1 MNDQTARLVHWL
13 SDGRSAALVAPAV
26 KAATSPAAR
35 GVVTRAR
42 SGDLL
47 DDIDV
52 ERARRIVQRLGDD
65 AEFRRSMAVAAGRVR
80 AAVERSGRRRRG
92 GRALLLLAVL
102 AAAVAAGIAFMRRAP
117 GGGAAHGAGH
127 ADGVRPAGVPPV
139 DAGVGAP
146 R

>member
-35 GVVTRAR
+35 GVVNRAR

-47 DDIDV
+47 DEIDV
-52 ERARRIVQRLGDD
+52 ERARRIIQRLGDD
-65 AEFRRSMAVAAGRVR
+65 AEFRRSMGVAAGRVR
-80 AAVERSGRRRRG
+80 TAVERSDRRRRG
-92 GRALLLLAVL
+92 GRVLLVIALL
-102 AAAVAAGIAFMRRAP
+102 AAAGAVAAAVLKRAAAP
-117 GGGAAHGAGH
+117 SHGGVSHDDGLRPSAA
-127 ADGVRPAGVPPV
+127 PV
-139 DAGVGAP
+139 VDSGVGSA

>member
-35 GVVTRAR
+35 GVVNRAR
-42 SGDLL
+42 AGDLL
-47 DDIDV
+47 EEVDI

-65 AEFRRSMAVAAGRVR
+65 AEFRRSMGIAAGRVR
-80 AAVERSGRRRRG
+80 AAVERSQRRRRG
-92 GRALLLLAVL
+92 GRILLVIALL
-102 AAAVAAGIAFMRRAP
+102 AAAGAAAAAFMKRSPAP
-117 GGGAAHGAGH
+117 ARGGASQ
-127 ADGVRPAGVPPV
+127 DGVRPAGAPVV
-139 DAGVGAP
+139 DAGVGTA